1 MQLSLGTELQLPVI
15 RQGMLT
21 PEMSLRLGTL
31 AMEIID
37 QNLPDFQELSI
48 QILRDGLA
56 TVDPK
61 FVALY
66 VGDTAATSTL
76 FAYYRLG
83 ADPQTQQF
91 KAELLRGQFLVHA
104 FDQGAPRL
112 AIMRWPVFDAETSD
126 LLYNLSESQGGAIAT
141 LPARIEVST
150 RVDDEVIARPVVVVE
165 RQADGQWRIAGAAS
179 TDIAGG
185 GYIPLEVTLG
195 GTCYALGLD
204 DFGTLYEPGLAVT
217 VGQRIRPTLFAGW
230 LYRITQAGSLP
241 ATEPAWWD
249 GNLVGP
255 QDLGSARAE
264 VVRYC
269 RPLAHG
275 PITVETT

>member
-1 MQLSLGTELQLPVI
+1 MQLSLGAVLQFPVI
-15 RQGMLT
+15 RQGTLT
-21 PEMSLRLGTL
+21 PVLSPSLGGLALEMANPGW
-31 AMEIID
+31 
-37 QNLPDFQELSI
+37 PVFQALSI
-48 QILRDGLA
+48 QILREGLA
-56 TVDPK
+56 TEDPK

-83 ADPQTQQF
+83 TDPQTQRF
-91 KAELLRGQFLVHA
+91 RTELLRGQFLVHA
-104 FDQGAPRL
+104 FDQGEPRL
-112 AIMRWPVFDAETSD
+112 GIMRWPVFDAETAE
-126 LLYNLSESQGGAIAT
+126 LLYNLSEDQSGAIAT
-141 LPARIEVST
+141 LPARVEVRT
-150 RVDDEVIARPVVVVE
+150 RVDAEALARPVVVVE

-179 TDIAGG
+179 TDMAGG

-204 DFGTLYEPGLAVT
+204 DWGTLYEPGLAVT
-217 VGQRIRPTLFAGW
+217 VGQRIRPTLFKGW

-241 ATEPAWWD
+241 ASEPAWWD
-249 GNLVGP
+249 GNTAGP

-264 VVRYC
+264 VVRYH